1 MNPKLQQALDSSLH
15 DDKTSEDL
23 YIESLQEQYDK
34 GTLKLV
40 NCAEC
45 GCELIPR
52 RQSIQR
58 AIEIKEGKLS
68 DSFIQP
74 VAGTISFAGLKRHY
88 CFRCLT

>member
-1 MNPKLQQALDSSLH
+1 MNPKLQEALNSSLH

-23 YIESLQEQYDK
+23 YADSLQEQYDK

-45 GCELIPR
+45 GCELLPR
-52 RQSIQR
+52 RLSIQR
-58 AIEIKEGKLS
+58 AIEVKEGKLPET
-68 DSFIQP
+68 FIKA
-74 VAGTISFAGLKRHY
+74 VAGTINKRHY